1 MATGDQLL
9 ALAAQHVGD
18 KYFLGVQVPKD
29 NASWTGPWDCAEF
42 ASWCLFQV
50 SGKLF
55 GCDQNQKPA
64 IADAFTGFW
73 QRDASAADCAVPVVV
88 AKSTP
93 GAFLLRFPAP
103 SLIGHIA
110 ISDGAGETV
119 EAHSTATGV
128 IRGQVDGRRWD
139 VGVLPPM
146 ITYAEPALLLP
157 TVPPGLV
164 LRLKKPNMKGALVG
178 RLQRALADRGFSP
191 GDIDDEFGPHTAA
204 AVHAFQLTQGLVADG
219 EAGTNTLKALGLR

>member
-1 MATGDQLL
+1 MDLEIT
-9 ALAAQHVGD
+9 AA
-18 KYFLGVQVPKD
+18 Y
-29 NASWTGPWDCAEF
+29 
-42 ASWCLFQV
+42 
-50 SGKLF
+50 
-55 GCDQNQKPA
+55 
-64 IADAFTGFW
+64 TGFW
-73 QRDASAADCAVPVVV
+73 QRDAKETGCTVPMVI

-110 ISDGAGETV
+110 ISDGAGRTV

-146 ITYAEPALLLP
+146 ITYAEPAILLL
-157 TVPPGLV
+157 TVPPSLV
-164 LRLKKPNMKGALVG
+164 LRLKRPNMKGLLVE

-191 GDIDDEFGPHTAA
+191 GDIDGEFGPHTAA
-204 AVHAFQLTQGLVADG
+204 AVNAFQLTQGLVADG
-219 EAGTNTLKALGLR
+219 EAGINTLKALGLR